1 MADGSRALG
10 ASSLS
15 MGPQAA
21 PDPALRDPRSAHSAA
36 VEVRAG
42 LAACRRIVLK
52 IGSKSLAG
60 DAWDRLANEVLRAQS
75 DGGAKRKAGP
85 AKDARSVV
93 IVSSGAI
100 ALGVQKLGFASRP
113 KDMARLQAAAAAG
126 QSVLMQRYE
135 DAFGKV
141 GLKVAQVLLTHADL
155 SDRTRANNARSALA
169 ALLAAGAVPIINEN
183 DAVAVEEIKFGDNDQ
198 LASMVTPLCD
208 ADLLLLLSDVDG
220 LLDEQKRRVP
230 FVRDVAREARHL
242 AGASTSGVGT
252 GGMASKVEAARRA
265 TLAGAHVVI
274 AKASEPEVLGRVL
287 AGEDIGTLFA
297 AAQEKLSARKYW
309 IAYTLRPRG
318 AVLLDRGAI
327 AAVIEKHKSVLA
339 VGVLGVRGDF
349 HPGDSVSVL
358 DPSGAEVA
366 RGLVRLGAADAARTA
381 HRKGEPGGEEELIH
395 RDDLVVL
402 PGE

>member
-1 MADGSRALG
+1 VAE
-10 ASSLS
+10 
-15 MGPQAA
+15 AA
-21 PDPALRDPRSAHSAA
+21 
-36 VEVRAG
+36 EVRRS
-42 LAACRRIVLK
+42 LASCRRIVVK

-60 DAWDRLANEVLRAQS
+60 DAWDRLASEVLAARRGAGSGTKRA
-75 DGGAKRKAGP
+75 AKEGRT
-85 AKDARSVV
+85 VV

-100 ALGVQKLGFASRP
+100 ALGVEKLALGSRP

-155 SDRTRANNARSALA
+155 ADRTRANNARNALA

-220 LLDEQKRRVP
+220 LLDHDKQRVP
-230 FVRDVAREARHL
+230 FVQNVAREARHL
-242 AGASTSGVGT
+242 AGGAISGVGT

-265 TLAGAHVVI
+265 TLAGAYVVI
-274 AKASEPEVLGRVL
+274 AKASEAGVLGRVL

-297 AAQEKLSARKYW
+297 AAGEKLPARKYW

-318 AVLLDRGAI
+318 AILLDRGAC
-327 AAVIEKHKSVLA
+327 AAVIDKHKSVLSI
-339 VGVLGVRGDF
+339 GVLGVRGAF
-349 HPGDSVSVL
+349 QPGDSVSVL
-358 DPSGAEVA
+358 DPSGAEIA
-366 RGLVRLGAADAARTA
+366 RGLVRLSAAEAARVA
-381 HRKGEPGGEEELIH
+381 YRKGEPGSEEELVH
-395 RDDLVVL
+395 RDDLVIL
-402 PGE
+402 PAE